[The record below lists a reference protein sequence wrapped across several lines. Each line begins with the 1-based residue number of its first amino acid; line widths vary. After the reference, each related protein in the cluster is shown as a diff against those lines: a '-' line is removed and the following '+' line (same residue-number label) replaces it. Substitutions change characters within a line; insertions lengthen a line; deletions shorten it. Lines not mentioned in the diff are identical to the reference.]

1 MLLPD
6 AEHITLDGHLDRN
19 SHGARPVHLLIT
31 MDRGVM
37 AHLEGD
43 PTKIAR
49 LTQDALWKT
58 RGSDRRTRG
67 RVYRYPIPG
76 KTCFFYLKTGQF
88 YEFPTLKTDGSPS
101 P

>member
-19 SHGARPVHLLIT
+19 SHGARPV
-31 MDRGVM
+31 
-37 AHLEGD
+37 

-76 KTCFFYLKTGQF
+76 KTCFFHLKTGQF
-88 YEFPTLKTDGSPS
+88 YGFPTLKTDGSPS